1 MAELTEQQTH
11 LASLINQRDK
21 LNAELE
27 SLKTG
32 AAATRD
38 LYMKVAGAI
47 EYLTQVGV
55 TLPEPE
61 TTEEGEEAPAPA
73 AEAETTEEG

>member
-11 LASLINQRDK
+11 LASLITQRDK
-21 LNAELE
+21 LTAEIE
-27 SLKTG
+27 TIKNNG
-32 AAATRD
+32 ASTRD
-38 LYMKVAGAI
+38 LYLKVLGAI

-61 TTEEGEEAPAPA
+61 PTEEGEEAPV

>member
-11 LASLINQRDK
+11 LASLVTQRDK

-27 SLKTG
+27 SLKAG
-32 AAATRD
+32 ATATRD
-38 LYMKVAGAI
+38 LYMKVVGAI

-55 TLPEPE
+55 KLPEPE
-61 TTEEGEEAPAPA
+61 VAEEEAPSAE

>member
-11 LASLINQRDK
+11 LASLINQREK

-27 SLKTG
+27 TLKANATG
-32 AAATRD
+32 TRD

-47 EYLTQVGV
+47 EYVTEEGV
-55 TLPEPE
+55 TLPEPRP
-61 TTEEGEEAPAPA
+61 TEA
-73 AEAETTEEG
+73 